1 MLTKSL
7 AVSLATFLLAVCVAC
22 SSRDNAAN
30 GPSSSDIKDH
40 VSKSLDS
47 AGYKDVKV
55 DVNRDKQ
62 LVTLTG
68 DVKADQDKQRAEQIA
83 KDSAAGFVVSNEIGV
98 RPENAKTDAKKIDS
112 NMDKAIE
119 HDFKAEIIANRLDSQ
134 HINYEAK
141 NGVLTLTG
149 KVKNAAVRDKV
160 EGLAAKVPNVRQVV
174 NEIDI
179 TGPQPAKTRS
189 GSGT

>member
-1 MLTKSL
+1 MRTKSF
-7 AVSLATFLLAVCVAC
+7 AVSLATLLLAIGVAC
-22 SSRDNAAN
+22 SSRDKAAN
-30 GPSSSDIKDH
+30 GPSSSDLKDH
-40 VSKSLDS
+40 VLKSLDS

-62 LVTLTG
+62 LVTLNG
-68 DVKADQDKQRAEQIA
+68 DVNSDQDKQRAEQIA
-83 KDSAAGFVVSNEIGV
+83 KDSAFGFVVSNEIGV
-98 RPENAKTDAKKIDS
+98 RPENAKSDAKKIDS

-189 GSGT
+189 GSGA